1 MGDHWRDAPEWG
13 AIVRLDDLINERR
26 EFLGGLVREGNTARR
41 GLRYSYADLA
51 ERAGNVPDTA
61 TFQRWGAGRV
71 TDFPKLVSLR
81 GAARA
86 IEVSEWQVGISLL
99 ESLGLEGQP
108 DDRVMQM
115 VGILPT
121 GWVDLDQR
129 RMSTWIAVGSTAVAE
144 QQTERLRR
152 ENEELKARIAELET
166 RRSHR

>member
-1 MGDHWRDAPEWG
+1 M
-13 AIVRLDDLINERR
+13 
-26 EFLGGLVREGNTARR
+26 
-41 GLRYSYADLA
+41 
-51 ERAGNVPDTA
+51 
-61 TFQRWGAGRV
+61 
-71 TDFPKLVSLR
+71 
-81 GAARA
+81 
-86 IEVSEWQVGISLL
+86 
-99 ESLGLEGQP
+99 EGQP